1 MTKKKIYLSKTDMY
15 NNATRMLA
23 KQVRF
28 MDLPYKFRAQYNM
41 PAMVYKFRAAFRNSA
56 VRRDILNPLFESER
70 LASGRFSA
78 GFCGIASYTWSHLFR
93 MPNGAEIWRLKV
105 YEGNYYVPGLTDHV
119 WLENK
124 FDGSILDLTFDQ
136 SIDAYGTYIEIPY
149 FLGNYVD
156 SDFEFA
162 RAYRFATHMGID
174 LSDIV
179 FENALRRALSG
190 RL

>member
-1 MTKKKIYLSKTDMY
+1 MY

-136 SIDAYGTYIEIPY
+136 SVDEFGKFVEIPY
-149 FLGNYVD
+149 FLGEYAD

-162 RAYRFATHMGID
+162 RAYKFAEHLGID
-174 LSDIV
+174 LKSIV
-179 FENALRRALSG
+179 FENALRNALHG

>member
-1 MTKKKIYLSKTDMY
+1 MY

-70 LASGRFSA
+70 CKSGRFAA

-93 MPNGAEIWRLKV
+93 MPNGTEIWRLKV
-105 YEGNYYVPGLTDHV
+105 YGGNYYVPGI
-119 WLENK
+119 
-124 FDGSILDLTFDQ
+124 DGSCLV
-136 SIDAYGTYIEIPY
+136 GK
-149 FLGNYVD
+149 
-156 SDFEFA
+156 
-162 RAYRFATHMGID
+162 
-174 LSDIV
+174 
-179 FENALRRALSG
+179 
-190 RL
+190 